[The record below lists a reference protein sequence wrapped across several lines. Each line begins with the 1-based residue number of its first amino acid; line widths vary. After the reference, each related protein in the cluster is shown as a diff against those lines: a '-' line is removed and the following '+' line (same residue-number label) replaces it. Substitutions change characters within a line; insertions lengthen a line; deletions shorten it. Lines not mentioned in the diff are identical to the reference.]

1 MYKVLLSEFAP
12 YSICKE
18 LYCKLDILITKVV
31 KAFLK
36 FEYYKYGS
44 SPELVLILSR
54 PCSTV
59 TATVESILI
68 LVEDHDLHADLAV
81 LIRDPFPLRD
91 GNARFRGP
99 LHLCRQILR
108 FLLLKHYFLSLKF
121 EIILKKRCYR
131 LFGFAQKRCAKRWRW
146 ISQLKGIFVCCR
158 RDFLTSEKNCW
169 NVALL
174 TFWSSQNA
182 CWVHC

>member
-1 MYKVLLSEFAP
+1 MFIERNFGSNVLILLKMQSNNCTKVLLSELAP

-31 KAFLK
+31 KAFWK

-59 TATVESILI
+59 TATVESVLI
-68 LVEDHDLHADLAV
+68 LVEDHYLHADLAV

-108 FLLLKHYFLSLKF
+108 FLFVKALLLEFEVWNNTEEKMLSSFWICPKTVCQTVKVNITIEGDIRMLSK
-121 EIILKKRCYR
+121 R
-131 LFGFAQKRCAKRWRW
+131 LF
-146 ISQLKGIFVCCR
+146 
-158 RDFLTSEKNCW
+158 D
-169 NVALL
+169 
-174 TFWSSQNA
+174 
-182 CWVHC
+182 